1 MQNTARKHQEARL
14 AKNTPKKVSHFKF
27 GGKKTKKNIQTAK
40 NQIFFFVVVEGLTN
54 IINSIYTF
62 GTSL

>member
-27 GGKKTKKNIQTAK
+27 GGKKKQKTYKQQKIR
-40 NQIFFFVVVEGLTN
+40 FFFVVEGLTN